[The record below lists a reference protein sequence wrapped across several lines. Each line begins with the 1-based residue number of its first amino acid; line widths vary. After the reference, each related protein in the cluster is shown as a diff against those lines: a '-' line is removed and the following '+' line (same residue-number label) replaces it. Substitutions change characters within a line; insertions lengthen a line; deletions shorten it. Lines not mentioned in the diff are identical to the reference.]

1 MDLRDFD
8 SAPADDAR
16 RTALHWAAVPGWADT
31 LVAARPFRTV
41 PALIAAA
48 TEAAA
53 AWTAADLDA
62 ALAEH
67 PRIGER
73 TTEASSAREQGA
85 MATAADDVA
94 AAIARGNAAYE
105 DRFGRVFLVRAAGRT
120 PEELL
125 AELERRLAGDPD
137 TEVVEATAALADIAV
152 HRIRATFGVPHLTTH
167 VLDARTGT
175 PASGVALTL
184 RTPEGEVLATGATD
198 ADGRAGLGP
207 DVLPRG
213 DLELRFDT
221 GAHHRA
227 AGVPSFHPYVVV
239 AFTVTGTEHLH
250 VPLLLSPFA
259 HSTYRGS

>member
-94 AAIARGNAAYE
+94 AAVARGN
-105 DRFGRVFLVRAAGRT
+105 RRVRTGSGPSAGFLVRAAGRT

-167 VLDARTGT
+167 VLDAA
-175 PASGVALTL
+175 PAH
-184 RTPEGEVLATGATD
+184 RP
-198 ADGRAGLGP
+198 RAS
-207 DVLPRG
+207 R
-213 DLELRFDT
+213 
-221 GAHHRA
+221 
-227 AGVPSFHPYVVV
+227 
-239 AFTVTGTEHLH
+239 
-250 VPLLLSPFA
+250 
-259 HSTYRGS
+259 

>member
-8 SAPADDAR
+8 TAPAADAR
-16 RTALHWAAVPGWADT
+16 RTALHWAAVPAWADA
-31 LVAARPFRTV
+31 LVAARPHRTV
-41 PALIAAA
+41 AALIAAA

-53 AWTAADLDA
+53 GWTAEDLDA

-73 TTEASSAREQGA
+73 TTEPSSAREQGA
-85 MATAADDVA
+85 MAAARDEVA
-94 AAIARGNAAYE
+94 AAVARGNAAYE
-105 DRFGRVFLVRAAGRT
+105 ERFGRVFLVRAAGRT
-120 PEELL
+120 PDELL

-137 TEVVEATAALADIAV
+137 TEVAEATAALADIAV

-184 RTPEGEVLATGATD
+184 RTPAGEVLATGETD

-227 AGVPSFHPYVVV
+227 AGTPTFHPYVVV
-239 AFTVTGTEHLH
+239 AFTVAGTEHLH

-259 HSTYRGS
+259 YSTYRGS

>member
-1 MDLRDFD
+1 MDLSDFD
-8 SAPADDAR
+8 SAPAADAR
-16 RTALHWAAVPGWADT
+16 TIALRWAAVPAWADALVAGRPYRSVPT
-31 LVAARPFRTV
+31 LV
-41 PALIAAA
+41 AAA

-53 AWTAADLDA
+53 GWTATDLDT

-73 TTEASSAREQGA
+73 TTEPTSAREQGA
-85 MATAADDVA
+85 MATAQDDVA

-105 DRFGRVFLVRAAGRT
+105 ERFGRVFLVRAAGRT

-125 AELERRLAGDPD
+125 AELERRLAGSPD
-137 TEVVEATAALADIAV
+137 DEVAEATAALADIAV

-175 PASGVALTL
+175 PAAGIALTL
-184 RTPEGEVLATGATD
+184 RTAAGEVLATGETD

-227 AGVPSFHPYVVV
+227 TGVPSFHPYVVV

-259 HSTYRGS
+259 YSTYRGS

>member
-16 RTALHWAAVPGWADT
+16 RTALHWAAVPAWADA

-53 AWTAADLDA
+53 DWTAADLDA

-105 DRFGRVFLVRAAGRT
+105 DRFGRVFLVRAAGRA

-125 AELERRLAGDPD
+125 AELERRLPGDPD
-137 TEVVEATAALADIAV
+137 AEVTEATAALADIAV

-167 VLDARTGT
+167 VLDARTGM
-175 PASGVALTL
+175 PAAGIALTL
-184 RTPEGEVLATGATD
+184 RTAGGEVLATGETD

-227 AGVPSFHPYVVV
+227 AGVPTFHPYVVV
-239 AFTVTGTEHLH
+239 AFSVAGTDHLH

-259 HSTYRGS
+259 YSTYRGS